1 MVAENGKTTQAYV
14 TKQGRS
20 TLQLMLYPQLC
31 KLVMQLLVEHPTEPP
46 TSGVLAHV
54 VLKLISLAK
63 QSPHIASALYNQ
75 GLVKIL
81 LVGLQKIIQTAGSN
95 GVCGVEQRLLL
106 DLFLLIS
113 QHAFSSQELKL
124 FLSLFKEDGAPMVG
138 QIEFH
143 VMCNRL
149 WKSALMKHGDT
160 TLNP

>member
-1 MVAENGKTTQAYV
+1 M

-31 KLVMQLLVEHPTEPP
+31 KLVMQLLVHHPTEPP

-75 GLVKIL
+75 GLVEII
-81 LVGLQKIIQTAGSN
+81 LVGLQKIIQNANSTGSG

-138 QIEFH
+138 
-143 VMCNRL
+143 
-149 WKSALMKHGDT
+149 
-160 TLNP
+160 